1 MKKTAT
7 LLDNPGAVKTYTIRL
22 LLQENKT
29 AVFHYSDRNM
39 AQAHWDQIRAH
50 NVVGNNAVK
59 NSEFIEE

>member
-1 MKKTAT
+1 MKKSPA
-7 LLDNPGAVKTYTIRL
+7 LLDNPGAVKTYTIKL

-50 NVVGNNAVK
+50 NVVGNHAVK
-59 NSEFIEE
+59 RSEFIES